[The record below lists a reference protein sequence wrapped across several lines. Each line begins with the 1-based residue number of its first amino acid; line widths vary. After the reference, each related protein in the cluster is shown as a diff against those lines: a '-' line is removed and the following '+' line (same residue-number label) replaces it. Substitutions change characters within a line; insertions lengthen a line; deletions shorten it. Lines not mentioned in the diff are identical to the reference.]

1 VGEVSEPTDQEVD
14 LYALS
19 AARLRATEWVVIGI
33 YCDGSGDDGSASRH
47 APEPVANYRRIA
59 DPEVG
64 HLWVPLHS
72 SNDRNAPLVSG
83 REWLNDADEVVQER
97 PGMMAG
103 HRAHETFTCSVCPFN
118 WPRRWEDVERVL
130 DAAYELPRPRIL
142 LREWAR
148 WTR

>member
-1 VGEVSEPTDQEVD
+1 

-19 AARLRATEWVVIGI
+19 AARLRATEWVVMGI
-33 YCDGSGDDGSASRH
+33 YCDGRDDSDSRH
-47 APEPVANYRRIA
+47 APEPLANYRRID

-64 HLWVPLHS
+64 HLWAPLHS

-83 REWLNDADEVVQER
+83 RAWLNDADEVIPER

-103 HRAHETFTCSVCPFN
+103 HRAHETFMCPVCGFN
-118 WPRRWEDVERVL
+118 LPRRWEDIERVL

-142 LREWAR
+142 LREWAGWIR
-148 WTR
+148 